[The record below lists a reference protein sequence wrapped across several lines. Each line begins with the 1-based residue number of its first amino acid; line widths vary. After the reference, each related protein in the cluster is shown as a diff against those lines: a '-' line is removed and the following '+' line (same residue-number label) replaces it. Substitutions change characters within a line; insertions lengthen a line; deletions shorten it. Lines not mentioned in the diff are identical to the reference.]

1 MISNKF
7 QPSIASGL
15 LIHVAIPSFE
25 LDKSLTFYRDVLGA
39 TPFRVMDDRVTF
51 GFHNLQ
57 LVCHL
62 ANPIDNQPSSAFYPR
77 HFGITFIEHTE
88 YRQFY
93 KSVLAHHGSF
103 VYSEL
108 TSRFSGRS
116 DEHMTFIL
124 KDPSGNFVEFKHYLT
139 PNLSF

>member
-1 MISNKF
+1 MKSDKF
-7 QPSIASGL
+7 QPDVSSGL
-15 LIHVAIPSFE
+15 LIHVAIPSYE
-25 LDKSLTFYRDVLGA
+25 LEESLSFYRDVLGA
-39 TPFRVMDDRVTF
+39 TPSRILDDRVTF

-62 ANPIDNQPSSAFYPR
+62 ADPDDIQPSEGFYPR
-77 HFGITFIEHTE
+77 HFGITFIDHTE
-88 YRQFY
+88 YHQFY

-108 TSRFSGRS
+108 TFRFSGRP

-124 KDPSGNFVEFKHYLT
+124 KDPSGNYVEFKHYLSQE
-139 PNLSF
+139 LAF

>member
-7 QPSIASGL
+7 QPSLSSGM
-15 LIHVAIPSFE
+15 LIHVAIPSYE
-25 LDKSLTFYRDVLGA
+25 LDKSLNFYRDVIGA
-39 TPFRVMDDRVTF
+39 TPFRILDDRVTF

-62 ANPIDNQPSSAFYPR
+62 TNRNDNQPNSDFYPR
-77 HFGITFIEHTE
+77 HFGFTFIEHTE

-93 KSVLAHHGSF
+93 ESVLAQYGSF
-103 VYSEL
+103 VYSGMS
-108 TSRFSGRS
+108 SRFSGRS

-124 KDPSGNFVEFKHYLT
+124 QDPSSNFVEFKHYLS
-139 PNLSF
+139 PDSSF